1 VGERL
6 TFLYRHPEILHLFG
20 RQAIRHV
27 TRQFTWTKVASALAG
42 IYEAVLAKQ
51 VPTSLGTDTVKGD
64 LALME
69 ARFDAAILAL
79 RQSRRLLSADILA
92 VSRRINQ
99 CFSRGGK
106 VLVCGNGGS
115 AAESQ
120 HFAAELVGRFCSEQR
135 AGLPVMAL
143 TADTALLT
151 AWANDVDYSD
161 IFARQVHTFA
171 QPEDLLLVISTSGR
185 SRNLIQAVTAAKT
198 RNVACIGLL
207 GGSGGDLLPLV
218 DQAICIPSPD
228 PQRIQEVQL
237 LALHLICEW
246 IEEDMQRSHS
256 PPTQALPGEP
266 SPTRPRQVMAPSATA
281 SAHAGLP

>member
-1 VGERL
+1 
-6 TFLYRHPEILHLFG
+6 
-20 RQAIRHV
+20 V
-27 TRQFTWTKVASALAG
+27 TRQFTWTQVASALAG
-42 IYEAVLAKQ
+42 IYETVLAEPQ
-51 VPTSLGTDTVKGD
+51 PTPGADIPNVD

-79 RQSRRLLSADILA
+79 RQSRRRLSADILT
-92 VSRRINQ
+92 VSRQISQ

-135 AGLPVMAL
+135 VGLPVLAL

-171 QPEDLLLVISTSGR
+171 QPEDLLMVISTSGR
-185 SRNLIQAVTAAKT
+185 SQNLIQAVTAAKA
-198 RNVACIGLL
+198 RNIGCIGLL

-218 DQAICIPSPD
+218 DQAICVPSAD

-246 IEEDMQRSHS
+246 IEADLQRSHRA
-256 PPTQALPGEP
+256 PPQPLREEA
-266 SPTRPRQVMAPSATA
+266 SPTRSRQVMAPGATA
-281 SAHAGLP
+281 SAHAQFP